1 MRTLEAVA
9 HEYSSAR
16 SWIRR
21 AGEIDPPRSVA
32 ATRALEE
39 ALAHAIGPAIS
50 IGGGPRRVD
59 PRLRTL
65 NVGLFGNVD
74 VVGDA
79 HALPFRES
87 SVGAIH
93 CEAVLEHLA
102 EPKQFLEKAW
112 TLLKPQGLCFVLV
125 PNLESLAARVLGGR
139 YRYFYPQHLNYFSR
153 TTLARIV
160 QDRFGVIEMRSTHFN
175 PIALWQ
181 DWRGGGAE
189 VSNRERA
196 ELLQRTTAYKQ
207 NPWLAPAKLFY
218 RLVESALGRLRLADN
233 LAAVLRKAG

>member
-93 CEAVLEHLA
+93 CEAVLEHLERPESAVA
-102 EPKQFLEKAW
+102 EMYRVLAPGACVFAATPFLQVYHGYPEHYQNF
-112 TLLKPQGLCFVLV
+112 TLRGHSSLFTRAGFEVISAGPCVGPTFTLV
-125 PNLESLAARVLGGR
+125 DLLSNWAREQLPTRVVSRGVWLLFRVLGR
-139 YRYFYPQHLNYFSR
+139 LIVPLDRWFLRSSASHKLASSTFV
-153 TTLARIV
+153 LAR
-160 QDRFGVIEMRSTHFN
+160 
-175 PIALWQ
+175 
-181 DWRGGGAE
+181 
-189 VSNRERA
+189 
-196 ELLQRTTAYKQ
+196 
-207 NPWLAPAKLFY
+207 KLP
-218 RLVESALGRLRLADN
+218 
-233 LAAVLRKAG
+233 